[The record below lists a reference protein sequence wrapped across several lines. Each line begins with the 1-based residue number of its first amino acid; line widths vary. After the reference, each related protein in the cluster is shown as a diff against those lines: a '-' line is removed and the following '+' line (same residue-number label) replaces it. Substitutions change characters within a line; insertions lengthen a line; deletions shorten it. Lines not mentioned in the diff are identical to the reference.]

1 MKNLATFK
9 MVYETRSFSKA
20 AAMLFIAQPTVSAQI
35 KQLEAEFHTQL
46 FIRNGRGELG
56 LTTAADELYE
66 QVSQILAGWEELHLK
81 LSNNHQHSRVRIA
94 ASHTFA
100 MYLLPELLPQLYA
113 RYPAVA
119 FSVKMANSYE
129 VQTALL
135 NHDADLGFIEK
146 PLASRGLARTTLM
159 ADQLVRIGHDGPWLV
174 REAES
179 GVAYYTRRYLA
190 ELNNQAPVLEVASNA
205 VIIQLL
211 KAGFGQSIVSS
222 RATAGLP
229 AVPLG
234 AAYVRSFYL
243 LTRKAEQPLCVP
255 TVCQWAE
262 GKLQ

>member
-1 MKNLATFK
+1 
-9 MVYETRSFSKA
+9 
-20 AAMLFIAQPTVSAQI
+20 MLFIAQPTVSAQI

-56 LTTAADELYE
+56 LTTAADDLYAE
-66 QVSQILAGWEELHLK
+66 VTQILADWDELHLR
-81 LSNNHQHSRVRIA
+81 LGSSRQHSRVRLA

-100 MYLLPELLPQLYA
+100 MYLLPELLPLLYA
-113 RYPAVA
+113 RYPEVA
-119 FSVKMANSYE
+119 FSVTMANSFE

-146 PLASRGLARTTLM
+146 PLASRELARLTLM
-159 ADQLVRIGHDGPWLV
+159 PDQLVRVGHGGPWLV

-205 VIIQLL
+205 VITQLL
-211 KAGFGQSIVSS
+211 QAGFGQSIVSS

-229 AVPLG
+229 AVSLG
-234 AAYVRSFYL
+234 PAYVRHFYL
-243 LTRKAEQPLCVP
+243 LTRKADRPGCAEAVEA
-255 TVCQWAE
+255 WA
-262 GKLQ
+262 KKRQ